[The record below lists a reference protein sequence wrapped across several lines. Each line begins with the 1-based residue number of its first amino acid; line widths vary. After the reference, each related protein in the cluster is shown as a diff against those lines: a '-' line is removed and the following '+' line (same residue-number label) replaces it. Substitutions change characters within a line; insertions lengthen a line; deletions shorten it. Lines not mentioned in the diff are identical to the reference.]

1 MEKTENSTPY
11 SPRYGEAETGGTG
24 RLKIFF
30 GYAAGVGKTYA
41 MLEAAH
47 QAQKEGVD
55 VVVGYVE
62 PHARPDTL
70 ALLEGLEVL
79 SCREVDYRGIRLR
92 EFDLDGALARRPQL
106 ILVDELAHSNAP
118 GCRHTK
124 RYQDVEELLQ
134 AGINVY
140 TTVNVQHLES
150 LNDLVTSIT
159 GIVVNERIP
168 DHVFDRANQVE
179 LVDIAPADLEKRL
192 EEGKIYRQRQ
202 AKQALENFFTAE
214 NLTAL
219 RERLRTQRPVPW
231 DQLPDFSLYMDQV
244 LSYMDRQVIRFDEDD
259 GLTAAM
265 VNNYTKSGL
274 VPRAEGKKYNRD
286 HLAYLTAICVLKRV
300 MSTRD
305 MDLLIREEL
314 QGDRPISDGYAAFC
328 GSLNKALN
336 AVADEM
342 EDRTGEEEL
351 ADAAIHF
358 ALMSYAAGVASSR
371 YVTLLRQ
378 RQEAREEA
386 ASAAHAKSKE
396 RAKKEKEKH

>member
-1 MEKTENSTPY
+1 MY
-11 SPRYGEAETGGTG
+11 
-24 RLKIFF
+24 
-30 GYAAGVGKTYA
+30 
-41 MLEAAH
+41 
-47 QAQKEGVD
+47 D
-55 VVVGYVE
+55 
-62 PHARPDTL
+62 
-70 ALLEGLEVL
+70 
-79 SCREVDYRGIRLR
+79 
-92 EFDLDGALARRPQL
+92 
-106 ILVDELAHSNAP
+106 
-118 GCRHTK
+118 
-124 RYQDVEELLQ
+124 
-134 AGINVY
+134 
-140 TTVNVQHLES
+140 
-150 LNDLVTSIT
+150 
-159 GIVVNERIP
+159 
-168 DHVFDRANQVE
+168 
-179 LVDIAPADLEKRL
+179 
-192 EEGKIYRQRQ
+192 
-202 AKQALENFFTAE
+202 
-214 NLTAL
+214 LTAL

-231 DQLPDFSLYMDQV
+231 EQLPDFSLYMDQV

-265 VNNYTKSGL
+265 
-274 VPRAEGKKYNRD
+274 
-286 HLAYLTAICVLKRV
+286 LAYLTAICVLKRV

-342 EDRTGEEEL
+342 EDRTGEGEL

-396 RAKKEKEKH
+396 RAKKEKEKERD